1 MVILEHAR
9 SQGYTGDRENAGEG
23 IWGYLMGIMTNR
35 NTCGGKATL
44 FIAILAILVVFQP
57 GLAENRGI
65 EQFRQAAEQGD
76 VETQSALGVMLRSGI
91 GVPKDHKE
99 ATKWFRKAAEQGHAE
114 AQLRLG
120 SMFQSGIGVPED
132 DREAVK
138 WYRKAAEQGHAWA
151 QIRLSSMYAS
161 GEGVH
166 QDYKEAEKWFRKAAE
181 AQRRTTDLW
190 KRIESSLSK

>member
-1 MVILEHAR
+1 
-9 SQGYTGDRENAGEG
+9 
-23 IWGYLMGIMTNR
+23 MGIMTNR
-35 NTCGGKATL
+35 NTYGGKATL
-44 FIAILAILVVFQP
+44 FIAILAILAVFQP

-65 EQFRQAAEQGD
+65 EQLRQAAEKGD
-76 VETQSALGVMLRSGI
+76 VEAQSALGVMFRSGI
-91 GVPKDHKE
+91 GVPKDYKE
-99 ATKWFRKAAEQGHAE
+99 AAKWFGKAAEQGYAE

-151 QIRLSSMYAS
+151 QMRLSSMYAS

-166 QDYKEAEKWFRKAAE
+166 QDYEEAAKWFRKAAK
-181 AQRRTTDLW
+181 AQRPTTNLW
-190 KRIESSLSK
+190 KRIEFSTSK

>member
-1 MVILEHAR
+1 
-9 SQGYTGDRENAGEG
+9 
-23 IWGYLMGIMTNR
+23 MGIMTNL

-44 FIAILAILVVFQP
+44 FIAILAILAVFQP

-65 EQFRQAAEQGD
+65 EQLRQAAAQGD
-76 VETQSALGVMLRSGI
+76 VEAQSALGVMFRSGI
-91 GVPKDHKE
+91 GVPKDYKE
-99 ATKWFRKAAEQGHAE
+99 AAKWFRKAAEQGYAE

-138 WYRKAAEQGHAWA
+138 WYQKAAKQGNAWA
-151 QIRLSSMYAS
+151 QMRLSSMYAS

-166 QDYKEAEKWFRKAAE
+166 QDYEEAAKWFRKAAK
-181 AQRRTTDLW
+181 AQRPTTNLW
-190 KRIESSLSK
+190 KRIESSISK